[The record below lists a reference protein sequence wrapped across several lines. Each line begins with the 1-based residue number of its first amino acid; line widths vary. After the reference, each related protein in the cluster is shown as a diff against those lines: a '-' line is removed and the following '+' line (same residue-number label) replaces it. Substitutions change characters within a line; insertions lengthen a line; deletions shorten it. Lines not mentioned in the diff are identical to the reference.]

1 MRWCW
6 AWLGLA
12 ACGGHGPVAL
22 HVSAAAIKAEDYDA
36 VLSAWTRADKV
47 YQGLDN
53 KLFVTATYHAPELR
67 RAFAVA
73 FPDIYGHGGTVT
85 RRELVDLTEDI
96 ERFHNFFIAIYTPD
110 PKWNDLAKPD
120 SIWRL
125 TLVGSGEVSVG
136 AHEVIPIKVDENL
149 RAVYPYIHRFD
160 KCYLVRFP
168 LADPM
173 RNLVI
178 GASTTSFSLRVA
190 SALGVGEMEWRLI
203 PAGPGPEPG
212 GGG

>member
-1 MRWCW
+1 MTRCVLLL
-6 AWLGLA
+6 ACA
-12 ACGGHGPVAL
+12 ACTGSRPVAL
-22 HVSAAAIKAEDYDA
+22 HGAAPAPAADDYDD
-36 VLSAWTRADKV
+36 VLAAWTRSDKV

-73 FPDIYGHGGTVT
+73 FPDIYGHGGTIT

-96 ERFHNFFIAIYTPD
+96 ERYHNFFIAMYTPD

-125 TLVGSGEVSVG
+125 TLVGSGEVAVG
-136 AHEVIPIKVDENL
+136 PHEVVPIKVDENL

-178 GASTTSFSLRVA
+178 QGSTTGFTLRIA
-190 SALGVGEMEWRLI
+190 SALGVGEMVWRLV
-203 PAGPGPEPG
+203 PGA
-212 GGG
+212 